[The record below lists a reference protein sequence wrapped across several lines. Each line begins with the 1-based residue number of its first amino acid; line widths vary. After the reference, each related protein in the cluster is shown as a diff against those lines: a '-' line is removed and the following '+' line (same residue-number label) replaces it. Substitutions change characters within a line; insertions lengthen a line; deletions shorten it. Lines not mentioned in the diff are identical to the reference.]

1 MNNND
6 IKNWYNTFASKQ
18 QKTGINS
25 RHYSI
30 INKLIDYGLTKK
42 SSVLEVGCGVGTLTK
57 LIHSFVTKGKIVATD
72 ISDVSIEMA
81 KKELSSKRATFYVTD
96 MQDFVLD
103 EQFDFIVLPDVLE
116 HIPVENHANL
126 FKVLSRLLKKDGVL
140 YIHIPHPK
148 VIDFIRKTAPE
159 TLQVIDQSL
168 NAQQL
173 LTDAYAS
180 DFVLVAYNSYSLFY
194 QQTDYVS
201 IAFKHN
207 NEVVFFKKN
216 QPEVIY
222 RKFLARL
229 RFNWAKF

>member
-1 MNNND
+1 MNNTD

-18 QKTGINS
+18 KETGINS

-30 INKLIDYGLTKK
+30 VNKLIDYGLTKR
-42 SSVLEVGCGVGTLTK
+42 SSVLEVGCGIGTLTK

-72 ISDVSIEMA
+72 ISDVSVEMA
-81 KKELSSKRATFYVTD
+81 KTTLNSKRAEFYVTD
-96 MQDFVLD
+96 MQNFVLN
-103 EQFDFIVLPDVLE
+103 EQFDFVVLPDVLE
-116 HIPVENHANL
+116 HIPVENHSNL
-126 FKVLSRLLKKDGVL
+126 FKVLSKLLKDDGVL

-173 LTDAYAS
+173 LSNAYKS
-180 DFVLVAYNSYSLFY
+180 NFVLVDYNSYPLFY
-194 QQTDYVS
+194 QQNDYVS
-201 IAFKHN
+201 IMFKKN
-207 NEVVFFKKN
+207 NEIAFFKKK
-216 QPEVIY
+216 QTAIIY

-229 RFNWAKF
+229 KFNWAKS